1 MITDKSGIADN
12 LIISILTAFLCLH
25 SCEKH
30 VDLPQ
35 IKHRKHCNSNST
47 PSAIFQGRAIWPW
60 TPSHLEIFTGDS
72 YSWVAY
78 HEIQS
83 DLFQKGS
90 RVTIH
95 ENADA
100 DNYAENVRWRSAD
113 APWKIRA
120 RNIRKNV
127 FSNLK
132 LLVRCQEG
140 HPACK

>member
-1 MITDKSGIADN
+1 MHNWTFSASEVTTKQRCRNSIIIIMITDKSGIADN

-25 SCEKH
+25 SCEEH

-35 IKHRKHCNSNST
+35 IKHHKHCNSNST

-72 YSWVAY
+72 YSRVAY

-95 ENADA
+95 KKMQMQTIMQKM
-100 DNYAENVRWRSAD
+100 YAEEV
-113 APWKIRA
+113 
-120 RNIRKNV
+120 
-127 FSNLK
+127 LM
-132 LLVRCQEG
+132 LLER
-140 HPACK
+140 